1 MCYNNEM
8 KEGMKMIRLAVDGMG
23 GDNAPEQIVKGT
35 MMALEKFENIEITLF
50 GDETKMAPFY
60 KAHPRLKVVHT
71 PTYLEMGE
79 KDPIKQ
85 YRTHKDAS
93 MFMAMQHVKDGLS
106 DAIVSAGPTQALVV
120 GGHFIIRRMDAM
132 KRVAI
137 CPVIPSY
144 DGRGRLLLDSG
155 ANVEFKPEHLL
166 DYAVY
171 ATVMAEK
178 VLKREN
184 PTVGLINIGTE
195 DGKGRD
201 FDKETFALLKAS
213 KDVNFVGNIEPKE
226 VFTTNADILLSDGFT
241 ANIVMKTM
249 EGTAKGMGML
259 LKREIKKG
267 FFSKIGALFMK
278 GALSN
283 FKHSLDA
290 SEIGGA
296 LIMGL
301 NEVVI
306 KAQGAS
312 LAYGFFNG
320 IRQAKEMVE
329 ANVIKIVSEV
339 LEKKEVG
346 EV

>member
-1 MCYNNEM
+1 
-8 KEGMKMIRLAVDGMG
+8 MIRLAVDGMG
-23 GDNAPEQIVKGT
+23 GDNAPAEIVKGT
-35 MMALEKFENIEITLF
+35 LMALEKFDNIEITLF
-50 GDETKMAPFY
+50 GDKEKMAPY
-60 KAHPRLKVVHT
+60 LKAHPRLEVVHT
-71 PTYLEMGE
+71 PYFLEMGE

-85 YRTHKDAS
+85 YRTHKEAS
-93 MFMAMQHVKDGLS
+93 MFMAMQHVKDGK
-106 DAIVSAGPTQALVV
+106 AEAVVSAGPTQALVV
-120 GGHFIIRRMDAM
+120 GGHFIIRRMPAM

-166 DYAVY
+166 DFAVY
-171 ATVMAEK
+171 ATIMAEK
-178 VLKREN
+178 VLKRDK
-184 PTVGLINIGTE
+184 PTLGLINIGTE

-213 KDVNFVGNIEPKE
+213 SDVNFVGNIEPKE
-226 VFTTNADILLSDGFT
+226 VFTTEADILLSDGFT

-259 LKREIKKG
+259 LKREIKAT
-267 FFSKIGALFMK
+267 FLSKIGALFMK
-278 GALSN
+278 KALYK
-283 FKHSLDA
+283 FKKSLDA

-301 NEVVI
+301 DGVVI

-312 LAYGFFNG
+312 QAYGFYNG

-329 ANVIKIVSEV
+329 ANVISLVSEV
-339 LEKKEVG
+339 LSKKEVS
-346 EV
+346 EE

>member
-1 MCYNNEM
+1 M
-8 KEGMKMIRLAVDGMG
+8 KEGINMIRLAVDGMG
-23 GDNAPEQIVKGT
+23 GDNAPAEIVKGT
-35 MMALEKFENIEITLF
+35 MLALEKFDNIHITLF
-50 GDETKMAPFY
+50 GDQEKMAPY
-60 KAHPRLKVVHT
+60 LKAHPRLEIVHT
-71 PTYLEMGE
+71 PYFLEMGE

-93 MFMAMQHVKDGLS
+93 MFMAMQHVKDKKADGV
-106 DAIVSAGPTQALVV
+106 VSAGPTQALVV
-120 GGHFIIRRMDAM
+120 GGHFIIRRMPSM

-166 DYAVY
+166 DFAVY
-171 ATVMAEK
+171 ATIMAEK
-178 VLKREN
+178 VLKRDK
-184 PTVGLINIGTE
+184 PSLGLINIGTE

-201 FDKETFALLKAS
+201 FDKETFALLKSS

-226 VFTTNADILLSDGFT
+226 VFTTTADILLSDGFT

-259 LKREIKKG
+259 LKREIKSS
-267 FFSKIGALFMK
+267 FISKIGALFMK
-278 GALSN
+278 KALYN
-283 FKHSLDA
+283 FKKSLDA

-301 NEVVI
+301 DAVVI

-312 LAYGFFNG
+312 LAYGFYNG

-329 ANVIKIVSEV
+329 ANVIQLVSDV
-339 LEKKEVG
+339 LSKKEVG
-346 EV
+346 EE

>member
-1 MCYNNEM
+1 
-8 KEGMKMIRLAVDGMG
+8 MIRLAVDGMG
-23 GDNAPEQIVKGT
+23 GDNAPAEIVKGT
-35 MMALEKFENIEITLF
+35 MLALEKFDNIQITLF
-50 GDETKMAPFY
+50 GDQEKMAPY
-60 KAHPRLKVVHT
+60 LKSHPRLEVVHT
-71 PTYLEMGE
+71 PYFLEMGE

-93 MFMAMQHVKDGLS
+93 MFMAMQHVKDGKS
-106 DAIVSAGPTQALVV
+106 DGFVSAGPTQALVV
-120 GGHFIIRRMDAM
+120 GGHFIIRRMPAM

-166 DYAVY
+166 DFAVY
-171 ATVMAEK
+171 ATIMAEK
-178 VLKREN
+178 VLKREK
-184 PTVGLINIGTE
+184 PTLGLINIGTE

-201 FDKETFALLKAS
+201 FDKETFSLLKS
-213 KDVNFVGNIEPKE
+213 SPDINFVGNIEPKE
-226 VFTTNADILLSDGFT
+226 VFTTQADILLSDGFT

-259 LKREIKKG
+259 LKREIKSSLI
-267 FFSKIGALFMK
+267 SKIGALFMK
-278 GALSN
+278 KALYN
-283 FKHSLDA
+283 FKKSLDA

-301 NEVVI
+301 DNVVI
-306 KAQGAS
+306 KAQGSS
-312 LAYGFFNG
+312 LAYGFYNG

-329 ANVIKIVSEV
+329 ANVIQLVSEV
-339 LEKKEVG
+339 LSKKVVG
-346 EV
+346 EE